1 MAGFRNYNIEFM
13 KTLKSIFLGILLIFL
28 AFSCKKDEIDVYR
41 VEDSAVQFTSQTNAF
56 SLRGLMDPLDTL
68 MVQLS
73 LIGPIVDYDRP
84 VSVMISDNPRNTAE
98 ENTDF
103 RILESVVRAGEM
115 YGTIAIEVN
124 NLQEGVEEL
133 VTTMRLQPNEYFRNG
148 TKTLMSSIVS
158 WSEMYARPTNFKVWE
173 AWYAFFSHGYS
184 RNYHN
189 ILINIFGEEI
199 EKMTYKPLL
208 DADIAEGIIREQVGW
223 WYAAQRTL
231 RDYVRN
237 YDREHP
243 DAPLMHSDDY
253 EFYNSE
259 STAVG
264 NGTKPDEIPTIYET
278 LL

>member
-1 MAGFRNYNIEFM
+1 MYFM
-13 KTLKSIFLGILLIFL
+13 KTLKSIFLCIPLVLI
-28 AFSCKKDEIDVYR
+28 AFSCKKDEIDVYK

-68 MVQLS
+68 QVQLS

-84 VSVMISDNPRNTAE
+84 VSVTISDNPRNTAK

-103 RILESVVRAGEM
+103 RILEAVVRAGEM
-115 YGTIAIEVN
+115 YGTIVIEVK
-124 NLQEGVEEL
+124 NLQGDVDEL
-133 VTTMRLQPNEYFRNG
+133 VTTMRLQPNEHFRNG

-158 WSEMYARPTNFKVWE
+158 WSEAYARPTNFKVWE
-173 AWYAFFSHGYS
+173 SWYAFFSHGYS

-189 ILINIFGEEI
+189 ILISIFGEEI
-199 EKMTYKPLL
+199 EKMTYKSLL
-208 DADIAEGIIREQVGW
+208 DGDIAEGLIREQVGW